1 MGFKEVGQG
10 VQISRNAC
18 FYGKKK
24 ISIGNH
30 VRIDDFCLLSGNIQ
44 IGSYVHISPY
54 TSLVAG
60 SECIQVCDFVSISSK
75 CSIFSKSDDFSGIA
89 MTNPMVPEKYRNVY
103 EGKVILNKHSIIGAG
118 CVVLPDVIL
127 GTGGAIG
134 AMSLVNKNVESWT
147 VSYRHITSS
156 YPPRE
161 NIISGAITIVN
172 ITDFYGKG
180 SVIEK
185 ELFNGFES
193 INITNPAY
201 KYLNVI
207 LEIEEKS
214 YRFVALYQ
222 YLTEGKSIKQF
233 IEWLEKEE
241 ILEKYNISI
250 KKNPSKE
257 YENCNPELDD
267 LSYLRTIIAHYQ
279 TEKSDKWTKEY
290 NEMIDKNICKIISII
305 KEYK

>member
-1 MGFKEVGQG
+1 MKRKYLYYSKYKINGLECHEFDEIIIPVNHEWVREVYIYKEKYEVF
-10 VQISRNAC
+10 IEFELKNKRNN
-18 FYGKKK
+18 KE
-24 ISIGNH
+24 
-30 VRIDDFCLLSGNIQ
+30 
-44 IGSYVHISPY
+44 
-54 TSLVAG
+54 G
-60 SECIQVCDFVSISSK
+60 SELEKDCEVLIQKLLYRLYVKDVYMSK
-75 CSIFSKSDDFSGIA
+75 
-89 MTNPMVPEKYRNVY
+89 
-103 EGKVILNKHSIIGAG
+103 H
-118 CVVLPDVIL
+118 
-127 GTGGAIG
+127 
-134 AMSLVNKNVESWT
+134 
-147 VSYRHITSS
+147 SYRHITSS

>member
-1 MGFKEVGQG
+1 M
-10 VQISRNAC
+10 
-18 FYGKKK
+18 
-24 ISIGNH
+24 
-30 VRIDDFCLLSGNIQ
+30 
-44 IGSYVHISPY
+44 
-54 TSLVAG
+54 
-60 SECIQVCDFVSISSK
+60 SK
-75 CSIFSKSDDFSGIA
+75 
-89 MTNPMVPEKYRNVY
+89 
-103 EGKVILNKHSIIGAG
+103 H
-118 CVVLPDVIL
+118 
-127 GTGGAIG
+127 
-134 AMSLVNKNVESWT
+134 
-147 VSYRHITSS
+147 SYRHITSS